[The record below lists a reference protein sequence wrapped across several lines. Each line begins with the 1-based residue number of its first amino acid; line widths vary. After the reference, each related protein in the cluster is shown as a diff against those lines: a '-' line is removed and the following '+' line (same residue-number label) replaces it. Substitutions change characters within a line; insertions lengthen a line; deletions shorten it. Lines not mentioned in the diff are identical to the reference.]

1 MNSILGI
8 SLNNILV
15 EKGQDH
21 DKIFAEILM
30 DKNKIG
36 ELVNDGWCDEYYIEF
51 FGEDSENEFEMRL
64 RKYYNKK
71 KVDTANYD
79 IFIKDLLFIS
89 KEYKAIKDTK
99 LNCEQ
104 LTFLWE

>member
-8 SLNNILV
+8 SLNTILV

-21 DKIFAEILM
+21 DKISAEILL

-36 ELVNDGWCDEYYIEF
+36 ELINDGWCDEYYIEF
-51 FGEDSENEFEMRL
+51 FEEASANEFEARL
-64 RKYYNKK
+64 RKYYKK
-71 KVDTANYD
+71 KKIVSVNYD

-99 LNCEQ
+99 LNCQQ
-104 LTFLWE
+104 LTFLWK